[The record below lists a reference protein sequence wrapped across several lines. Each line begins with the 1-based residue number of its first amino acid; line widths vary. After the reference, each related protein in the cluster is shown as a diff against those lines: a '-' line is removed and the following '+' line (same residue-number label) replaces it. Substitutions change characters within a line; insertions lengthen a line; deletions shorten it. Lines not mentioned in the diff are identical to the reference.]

1 MEKHLKN
8 LVKKHLLEQPTDS
21 YYDDEDFV
29 SSMPRGSQGEKK
41 IRPKRQ
47 AGTKALQTV
56 QKALKEDD
64 QVEMSPVMR
73 KPVFRVCDPVRLKLA
88 SATEISYRLEIFSST
103 EPSGSQGELIVYPY
117 SGVRRR
123 QQFLNIFSSETA
135 LPIKA
140 KFYVE
145 PSWEGGTKVYIN
157 GPGHMTKM
165 AAMPIYGEN
174 L

>member
-1 MEKHLKN
+1 MFQL
-8 LVKKHLLEQPTDS
+8 
-21 YYDDEDFV
+21 F
-29 SSMPRGSQGEKK
+29 
-41 IRPKRQ
+41 
-47 AGTKALQTV
+47 QTR
-56 QKALKEDD
+56 DG
-64 QVEMSPVMR
+64 P
-73 KPVFRVCDPVRLKLA
+73 
-88 SATEISYRLEIFSST
+88 IFSSP

-123 QQFLNIFSSETA
+123 RRCHCCCQQCLNIFFSETA

-145 PSWEGGTKVYIN
+145 PPWEGGTKVYIN

-165 AAMPIYGEN
+165 AAMPIYGKN